1 MFKIPYFL
9 EGIANIFKPALT
21 SKENLDDTKGA
32 KNYRGKLTFDNE
44 ACIGCGIC
52 MRVCAGDAIT
62 KEMKPVEGGQE
73 ITMKFDLYSCTFCGM
88 CKDFCPKKAI
98 GLTDEVMM
106 IERNKENLV
115 IGGSFIKKIPPR
127 KPPVAKPAPPK
138 PTVEVKAEVT
148 EKPTVVA
155 KPAEVKTS
163 EAVKAVVEPKSVDV
177 KEESKES
184 QK

>member
-9 EGIANIFKPALT
+9 EGIANIFKPPLT

-32 KNYRGKLTFDNE
+32 KNYRGKLTFDSE

-98 GLTDEVMM
+98 DMTDEVMM
-106 IERNKENLV
+106 VERNKENLV

-127 KPPVAKPAPPK
+127 KPPVAKPAAPK
-138 PTVEVKAEVT
+138 PVVEVKAEVT
-148 EKPTVVA
+148 EKPAVTV
-155 KPAEVKTS
+155 KPAEVKAT
-163 EAVKAVVEPKSVDV
+163 EEVKTVVEPKTVEV